1 MLLSIRGSFCAFK
14 QGCSLRLRPSLGVG
28 ERQVQLR
35 CAVTG
40 LESKSFF
47 EFANSGFQPA
57 LAHQHR
63 SQSAMALLERRSKA
77 DHVFEFGLSR
87 LEVVLIQGGQPF
99 AVGGVCLPKSG
110 RWLLWRGAAGE
121 EQGGQRD

>member
-40 LESKSFF
+40 LESKSF
-47 EFANSGFQPA
+47 ANSGFQPA

-77 DHVFEFGLSR
+77 DHVFEFGLGR
-87 LEVVLIQGGQPF
+87 LEVVLIQGRQPF
-99 AVGGVCLPKSG
+99 AVGGVRLPKSG
-110 RWLLWRGAAGE
+110 RWFLWRGAAGE